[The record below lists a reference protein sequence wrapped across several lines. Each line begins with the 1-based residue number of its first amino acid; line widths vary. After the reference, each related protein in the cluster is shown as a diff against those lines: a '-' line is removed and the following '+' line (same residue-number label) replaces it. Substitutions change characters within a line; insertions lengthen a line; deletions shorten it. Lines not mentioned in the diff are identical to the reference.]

1 MVAEPLVARSGCS
14 TATKAPAKPAMPSS
28 LMTLLLRGRSVFTPG
43 PLVASPETGCA
54 RAREVGHARSGSYH
68 GARRRQA
75 VQPSMTALRLTRHRR
90 RSKGPLRHA
99 LTERSHPAPCAGIV
113 GSLELPV
120 RAPILGSL

>member
-99 LTERSHPAPCAGIV
+99 LKRSVRTQRHALEIV

-120 RAPILGSL
+120 RAPI